1 MHALNAKITGGKV
14 PDAGLFYRA

>member
-1 MHALNAKITGGKV
+1 MHALNAKITGGRV